1 MIISLSSHD
10 DFERFQDLAYD
21 TFSLIE
27 TRQVCP
33 YLSLFKTEGTDD
45 VLSYSWV
52 KQIERIVSPI
62 KANAKSQE
70 LVSRLK
76 GIMTTTNYYLS
87 LYQEE
92 HHIPSLLK
100 DCHFPAASIQ
110 FQVVFSST
118 DESVTIDLPKEHVW
132 ALQEAYRLLLALYQ
146 GDCDSFISFLDEY
159 GETPYDKDYLRECFH
174 HLEEFPRG
182 IASSK
187 PRTLDVYERVCPKEV
202 L

>member
-21 TFSLIE
+21 AFSLIE
-27 TRQVCP
+27 TRRVFP

-45 VLSYSWV
+45 VLSQSWI
-52 KQIERIVSPI
+52 KQIEHLVSPI
-62 KANAKSQE
+62 KANAKSKE

-92 HHIPSLLK
+92 HNIHTLLE
-100 DCHFPAASIQ
+100 DCHFPKAAIQ
-110 FQVVFSST
+110 FQVIFSST
-118 DESVTIDLPKEHVW
+118 DETVKIDLPIEYVR
-132 ALQEAYRLLLALYQ
+132 ALQEAYRLLVALYK
-146 GDCDSFISFLDEY
+146 GDCDSFISFLDDY
-159 GETPYDKDYLRECFH
+159 GETPYDKGYLRDCFH
-174 HLEEFPRG
+174 HLEEFPRCIG
-182 IASSK
+182 KSK
-187 PRTLDVYERVCPKEV
+187 PRTIDVYERLFPKEV